1 MTDIENK
8 LRNVEYCLMKP
19 DYEGD
24 SLRSNWSLA
33 LKAARLIK
41 RQRKEIQELLG
52 ELAYH
57 GVYPRPLAGKAEQ

>member
-1 MTDIENK
+1 MTDIEQK

-24 SLRSNWSLA
+24 SLRANGSLA

-57 GVYPRPLAGKAEQ
+57 GRYPK